1 MRALDLLYLSAL
13 AILDLDSRVLRRYG
27 TQETNTLIFPAKR
40 IHHSQDQDQ
49 FILVGNNFFV
59 LRHFHKSQAKDTL
72 ESATISA
79 LPFILEL
86 RSLPLNQH
94 CIQRVIM
101 LASTTT
107 ARRKVADILVRNH
120 QSAAVRSLS
129 TKATPIGSD
138 GRHEIW
144 REGIYDHDNEPK

>member
-1 MRALDLLYLSAL
+1 
-13 AILDLDSRVLRRYG
+13 
-27 TQETNTLIFPAKR
+27 
-40 IHHSQDQDQ
+40 
-49 FILVGNNFFV
+49 
-59 LRHFHKSQAKDTL
+59 
-72 ESATISA
+72 
-79 LPFILEL
+79 
-86 RSLPLNQH
+86 
-94 CIQRVIM
+94 M